1 MSRACARPLIPLQRP
16 QKAIV
21 YATQAGSVYPPP
33 FEDDGELSPN
43 TQDGI
48 DADMEQAVQAVQAY

>member
-1 MSRACARPLIPLQRP
+1 
-16 QKAIV
+16 V